1 MKEIVKVLKNN
12 EFFKD
17 IDEEKIERVL
27 SVTKYTVSY
36 YDKGEII
43 AHEGEECRYLGLII
57 KGSIELQ
64 RIYSSGRYIVLN
76 RLIEGDVFGEAL
88 VFANKSEYPAT
99 IMTTVDCKVL
109 FIDRNEI
116 LNLCIKET
124 RILENFIGLLS
135 TKVLML
141 NNRIKSISFKTVK
154 EKVVNFILEESK
166 NQKNEVIKLK
176 VSKEAISASLGIPRP
191 SLSRE
196 LINLREEGLI
206 EFDRNTITIINK
218 EDLEEELFD

>member
-27 SVTKYTVSY
+27 AVTKYTVSY

-154 EKVVNFILEESK
+154 EKVVNFILEEAK